1 MTDTLQ
7 QILNKLDRL
16 EQRLHELDR
25 QANQLAV
32 ANKDNQVL
40 LDDNMR
46 MRLNALEQRL
56 TQELKKRRPVR

>member
-46 MRLNALEQRL
+46 MRINALEQRL
-56 TQELKKRRPVR
+56 TQELKKKRVFK